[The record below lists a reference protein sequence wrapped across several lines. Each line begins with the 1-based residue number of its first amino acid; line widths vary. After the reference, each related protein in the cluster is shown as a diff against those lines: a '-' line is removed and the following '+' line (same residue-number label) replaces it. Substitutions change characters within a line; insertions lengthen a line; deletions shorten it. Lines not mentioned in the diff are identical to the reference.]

1 MSAIGELVHV
11 DLAKPALARR
21 TMKRRLAG
29 ESGVWVFIGA
39 DMAAFGLF
47 FLIFTYGRIAH
58 PALYEH
64 SRQALNPTIGLL
76 STLFLIT
83 SGWMVALAVS
93 AARNGDRN
101 PARIL
106 LVLAMLVG
114 AGFAVNKVIEY
125 TAKISVG
132 ITMLTNEF
140 FTYYFIFTG
149 IHFIHFLIGMVA
161 LALCVSKARHEPSD
175 ARFLT
180 WIESVGCYWH
190 MVDLLW
196 IVLFPMLYLQL

>member
-1 MSAIGELVHV
+1 MSARG
-11 DLAKPALARR
+11 DLLYVPAAKPIAARR
-21 TMKRRLAG
+21 RLVRRLAG

-47 FLIFTYGRIAH
+47 FLIFTFGRVAH

-76 STLFLIT
+76 STLFLLT
-83 SGWMVALAVS
+83 SSWLVVLAVG
-93 AARNGDRN
+93 AARHGDRG

-106 LVLAMLVG
+106 LMLAMLVG
-114 AGFAVNKVIEY
+114 TGFAVNKVIEY
-125 TAKISVG
+125 TTKINAG

-140 FTYYFIFTG
+140 YTYYFIFTG
-149 IHFIHFLIGMVA
+149 IHFIHFLIGMAA
-161 LALCVSKARHEPSD
+161 LGLCVSKARHERSD
-175 ARFLT
+175 SRFLV

-196 IVLFPMLYLQL
+196 IVLFPMLYMQL

>member
-1 MSAIGELVHV
+1 MSANSELVYV
-11 DLAKPALARR
+11 GLPPSASAFRGS
-21 TMKRRLAG
+21 TRRLAG
-29 ESGVWVFIGA
+29 DAGVWVFIGA

-47 FLIFTYGRIAH
+47 FLIFTVGRVTH

-76 STLFLIT
+76 STLFLLT
-83 SGWMVALAVS
+83 SSWLVVLAVS
-93 AARNGDRN
+93 AARHDDRG

-106 LVLAMLVG
+106 LVLAMLAG
-114 AGFAVNKVIEY
+114 SGFAVNKVIEY
-125 TAKISVG
+125 TTKLNSG
-132 ITMLTNEF
+132 ITMLSNEF

-149 IHFIHFLIGMVA
+149 IHFVHFIIGMVA
-161 LALCVSKARHEPSD
+161 LGLCVSKARHERSN

-196 IVLFPMLYLQL
+196 IVLFPMLYMQL

>member
-1 MSAIGELVHV
+1 MSANSDSLNLG
-11 DLAKPALARR
+11 LALPAPARPGI
-21 TMKRRLAG
+21 TRRLAG
-29 ESGVWVFIGA
+29 EPGVWVFIGA

-47 FLIFTYGRIAH
+47 FLIFTVGRVGH
-58 PALYEH
+58 PALYEQ

-76 STLFLIT
+76 STLFLLT
-83 SGWMVALAVS
+83 SSWLVVLAVG
-93 AARNGDRN
+93 AARQGDRG

-106 LVLAMLVG
+106 LMLAMLVG

-125 TAKISVG
+125 TTKINAG

-149 IHFIHFLIGMVA
+149 IHFLHFIIGMVA
-161 LALCVSKARHEPSD
+161 LGLCVSKARHERSST
-175 ARFLT
+175 RFLT

-196 IVLFPMLYLQL
+196 IVLFPMLYMQL

>member
-1 MSAIGELVHV
+1 MSVSSELLHV
-11 DLAKPALARR
+11 ALPPPNRLRQSAA
-21 TMKRRLAG
+21 RRLAG
-29 ESGVWVFIGA
+29 EAGVWVFIGA

-47 FLIFTYGRIAH
+47 FLIFTFGRVAH

-76 STLFLIT
+76 STLFLLT
-83 SGWMVALAVS
+83 SSWLVVLAVG
-93 AARNGDRN
+93 AARRGDRG

-106 LVLAMLVG
+106 LMLAMLVG
-114 AGFAVNKVIEY
+114 TGFAVNKVIEY
-125 TAKISVG
+125 TTKINAG

-140 FTYYFIFTG
+140 FTYYFVFTG

-161 LALCVSKARHEPSD
+161 LGLCVSKARNERSD
-175 ARFLT
+175 SRLLT

-196 IVLFPMLYLQL
+196 IVLFPMLYMQP

>member
-1 MSAIGELVHV
+1 MSANSELVYV
-11 DLAKPALARR
+11 GLPPSTSGLRN
-21 TMKRRLAG
+21 TTRRLVG
-29 ESGVWVFIGA
+29 DSGVWVFIGA

-47 FLIFTYGRIAH
+47 FLIFTVGRVTH
-58 PALYEH
+58 PAMYEQ

-76 STLFLIT
+76 STLFLLT
-83 SGWMVALAVS
+83 SSWLVVLAVG
-93 AARNGDRN
+93 AARSGRRGS
-101 PARIL
+101 ARIL
-106 LVLAMLVG
+106 LILAMLVG

-125 TAKISVG
+125 ATKITAG

-149 IHFIHFLIGMVA
+149 IHFIHFIIGMVA
-161 LALCVSKARHEPSD
+161 LGLCVSKARNERSNS
-175 ARFLT
+175 RFLT

-196 IVLFPMLYLQL
+196 IVLFPMLYMQL